1 MIDLVT
7 KHTEDI
13 CELCKQYNV
22 SEMDLFGSAFSG
34 KKFDPLNSD
43 IDFLVQFLPM
53 DPAEHATSYFELLEK
68 LQDMFECNIDL
79 LEQKA
84 VTNPYLRE
92 SIDKGKCRIYAS

>member
-7 KHTEDI
+7 KHIEDI
-13 CELCKQYNV
+13 NELCKQYKV
-22 SEMDLFGSAFSG
+22 SDLELFGSAFSE
-34 KKFDPLNSD
+34 KNFDPINSD

-53 DPAEHATSYFELLEK
+53 DPAEHATAYFELLEK
-68 LQDMFECNIDL
+68 LQDMFSCNIDL

-92 SIDKGKCRIYAS
+92 SINKGKCRIYAA